1 MKSFSELPFSSAVL
15 LVHHRLVQ
23 ANPTLH
29 KHLFDLMDF
38 AMEDNQNSA
47 PGSVQAAKLNAAR
60 KGPDSQSVTKR

>member
-1 MKSFSELPFSSAVL
+1 
-15 LVHHRLVQ
+15 
-23 ANPTLH
+23 
-29 KHLFDLMDF
+29 MDF

>member
-1 MKSFSELPFSSAVL
+1 M
-15 LVHHRLVQ
+15 LVHHRRDQ
-23 ANPTLH
+23 TNPTVH

-47 PGSVQAAKLNAAR
+47 PGSVQASKLNAAR